1 MANEISDERLEE
13 IHAEYYKAKDKM
25 RDVIRRVAVVY
36 FSRTNYNTQIER
48 AIGSLLKWSNSD
60 WESTDERTPNQ
71 MVATPIIMKIILE
84 NLLKNMVDYHCLT
97 EQHAKE
103 FLA

>member
-60 WESTDERTPNQ
+60 WESIEERTPNQ
-71 MVATPIIMKIILE
+71 MVATPIMMKIILE
-84 NLLKNMVDYHCLT
+84 NLLKDMVAYHCLT